1 MYYLRLDNLVRAVPT
16 RARPEPTP
24 AISEMSPPVIG
35 SLPRDTEIP
44 KTSVGIVVDVDVDV
58 VVTVTGTVVD
68 VVEVVDV
75 DVDVVVTGTVVD
87 VVIVVDVVDD
97 EVVAGLQNESAGLPC
112 AMPELPSHS

>member
-1 MYYLRLDNLVRAVPT
+1 MQMYYLRLDNLVMAVPA

-24 AISEMSPPVIG
+24 ASSEMSPPVIG

-44 KTSVGIVVDVDVDV
+44 KTSVGTVVDVDVDV

-87 VVIVVDVVDD
+87 VVDD
-97 EVVAGLQNESAGLPC
+97 EVVVGLQNECAGLPC
-112 AMPELPSHS
+112 ATPELPSHS

>member
-24 AISEMSPPVIG
+24 AISETSPPVIG

-68 VVEVVDV
+68 VVEVE
-75 DVDVVVTGTVVD
+75 VDVVVTGTVVD
-87 VVIVVDVVDD
+87 VVDD
-97 EVVAGLQNESAGLPC
+97 EVVVGLQNECAGLPC
-112 AMPELPSHS
+112 ATPELPSHS